1 MTSFNAKTCGW
12 FATFSLTSLL
22 LIGANVA
29 QAQQS
34 LGPINPGKANAS
46 IARMNHDGLLPPTL
60 LPAPHEELV
69 MTPVGKNN
77 PLRMVATGELTT
89 PASRVGV
96 FVLISELGLNRF
108 GNGEKG
114 AAFFLISKNF
124 PPLTGS
130 DVFLVPMP
138 GPSPFT
144 NSQIAA
150 TIPDFLGPSGKIQ
163 SVTVSPLARRIDG
176 VTPYK
181 SRKTLTQISFK
192 TENSAVFGVPI
203 QFGIIS
209 SNPVSFDYLINLAS
223 ADGTKMGGVGMTMAS
238 VINGKPVLSHVV
250 LFNREA
256 GHILAGTDSVT
267 QEPVDIA
274 AWTATD
280 KHTNT
285 VIPLY
290 KLINEL

>member
-1 MTSFNAKTCGW
+1 MMSFNAKPYAW
-12 FATFSLTSLL
+12 FLSLAGLF
-22 LIGANVA
+22 LIGASVA
-29 QAQQS
+29 DAQQV

-46 IARMNHDGLLPPTL
+46 IARMDHDGLLPPTL

-69 MTPVGKNN
+69 LTPVGKVN

-96 FVLISELGLNRF
+96 FVLISELSVKQF
-108 GNGEKG
+108 GSGKKG
-114 AAFFLISKNF
+114 ATFFLISKNF

-130 DVFLVPMP
+130 EVFLVPMP

-144 NSQIAA
+144 NSQIAG
-150 TIPDFLGPSGKIQ
+150 TIPDFLGPGGKIQ
-163 SVTVSPLARRIDG
+163 SVTVSPIAKRVDG
-176 VTPYK
+176 IAPYRSQK
-181 SRKTLTQISFK
+181 RLTQISFQ
-192 TENSAVFGVPI
+192 TENSAVFGVAI
-203 QFGIIS
+203 QFGIVS
-209 SNPVSFDYLINLAS
+209 SNPVSFDYLINLTA

-238 VINGKPVLSHVV
+238 VINGRPVLSHAV

-256 GHILAGTDSVT
+256 GHILAGTDNVT
-267 QEPVDIA
+267 QEPIDIA